1 MRIRSI
7 LKPGQRG
14 TKRLVEQYGESL
26 LCVRYRYD
34 EASRKRLKTI
44 ELVIEESDWS
54 PKIASESIV
63 GVQVA
68 FREADLQQK
77 VRQAGGKW
85 NPARRVWELRYD
97 RAVALGLKDR
107 LAPEDVSISR
117 NKKASTNRN

>member
-34 EASRKRLKTI
+34 EASRKRLKTV

-54 PKIASESIV
+54 PKIASEAIV

-97 RAVALGLKDR
+97 RAIALGLKDR

>member
-44 ELVIEESDWS
+44 ELVIEKSDWV
-54 PKIASESIV
+54 PKIASETIV

-97 RAVALGLKDR
+97 RAIALGLKDR
-107 LAPEDVSISR
+107 LAPEDVSISS

>member
-1 MRIRSI
+1 MRTRSI

-14 TKRLVEQYGESL
+14 TKRLVEQYGASL

-34 EASRKRLKTI
+34 EVRRKRFKTI
-44 ELVIEESDWS
+44 ELVVEESAWS
-54 PKIASESIV
+54 PQIASATIV

-97 RAVALGLKDR
+97 RAIALGLKDR

>member
-54 PKIASESIV
+54 PKIVSEAIV
-63 GVQVA
+63 GVRVA

-97 RAVALGLKDR
+97 RAIALGLKDR
-107 LAPEDVSISR
+107 LVPEDVSISS

>member
-54 PKIASESIV
+54 PKIASETIV
-63 GVQVA
+63 GVQVT

-117 NKKASTNRN
+117 NKKVSTNRN

>member
-34 EASRKRLKTI
+34 EASRKRLKTV

-54 PKIASESIV
+54 PKIASEAIV

-97 RAVALGLKDR
+97 RAIALGLKDR
-107 LAPEDVSISR
+107 LAPENVSNSR

>member
-1 MRIRSI
+1 MRIRGI

-14 TKRLVEQYGESL
+14 TKRLVEQYGASL

-34 EASRKRLKTI
+34 EARRKRLKTI
-44 ELVIEESDWS
+44 ELVVEESDWS
-54 PKIASESIV
+54 PPIASTAIV

-68 FREADLQQK
+68 FREAELQQQ

-85 NPARRVWELRYD
+85 NPTRRVWELRYD

-107 LAPEDVSISR
+107 IASDDVSISR
-117 NKKASTNRN
+117 NKKVSTNRS

>member
-54 PKIASESIV
+54 PKIASETIV

-68 FREADLQQK
+68 FPEADLQQK

-97 RAVALGLKDR
+97 
-107 LAPEDVSISR
+107 
-117 NKKASTNRN
+117 

>member
-14 TKRLVEQYGESL
+14 TKRLVEQYGKSL
-26 LCVRYRYD
+26 LCVRYRYH

-44 ELVIEESDWS
+44 ELVIEESAWS
-54 PKIASESIV
+54 PKIASETIV

-85 NPARRVWELRYD
+85 NPARRVCELRYD

-107 LAPEDVSISR
+107 LAPENVSISS

>member
-14 TKRLVEQYGESL
+14 TKRLVEQYGEAL

-34 EASRKRLKTI
+34 EASGKRLKTI

-54 PKIASESIV
+54 PPIASETIV

-97 RAVALGLKDR
+97 RAITLGLKDR
-107 LAPEDVSISR
+107 LAPENVSISS
-117 NKKASTNRN
+117 NKKVSTNRN

>member
-7 LKPGQRG
+7 LKPEQRG

-26 LCVRYRYD
+26 VCVRYRYD

-97 RAVALGLKDR
+97 RAIALGLKDR
-107 LAPEDVSISR
+107 LAPENVSISS

>member
-54 PKIASESIV
+54 PKIASETIV

-97 RAVALGLKDR
+97 WAIALGLKDR
-107 LAPEDVSISR
+107 LAPEDVSISS

>member
-54 PKIASESIV
+54 QKIASETIV

-107 LAPEDVSISR
+107 LAPENVSISR

>member
-97 RAVALGLKDR
+97 RAIALGLKDR

>member
-14 TKRLVEQYGESL
+14 TKRLVEQYGKSL
-26 LCVRYRYD
+26 LCVLYRYD

-44 ELVIEESDWS
+44 ELVIEESAWS
-54 PKIASESIV
+54 PKSASETIV

-107 LAPEDVSISR
+107 LALENVSISR

>member
-14 TKRLVEQYGESL
+14 TKRLVQQYGKSL
-26 LCVRYRYD
+26 LCVRYWYD

-54 PKIASESIV
+54 PKIASETIV

-107 LAPEDVSISR
+107 LAPENVSISS

>member
-1 MRIRSI
+1 MRIPSI

-14 TKRLVEQYGESL
+14 TKRLVEEYGEAL

-34 EASRKRLKTI
+34 ESRRKRLKTI
-44 ELVIEESDWS
+44 ELVVEESDWI
-54 PKIASESIV
+54 PQIASTEIV

-107 LAPEDVSISR
+107 LAPENVSISR

>member
-1 MRIRSI
+1 M
-7 LKPGQRG
+7 
-14 TKRLVEQYGESL
+14 
-26 LCVRYRYD
+26 LCVRYWYD

-54 PKIASESIV
+54 PKIASETIV

-107 LAPEDVSISR
+107 LAPENVSISR